1 MGVLLSSSLARLG
14 IVFLTCPTQPNVLR
28 KDTSGFL
35 PCQASNGVVPFRL
48 LVGVRFRM
56 NTAVLTASPQNAVGI
71 FLAFS
76 MLLAMPTTVWFLLS
90 TTPFCCGEYGAVRWR
105 STPCPAQ

>member
-1 MGVLLSSSLARLG
+1 LERLG
-14 IVFLTCPTQPNVLR
+14 FVFFTCPMQPNVLR

-35 PCQASNGVVPFRL
+35 PCHASNGVVPSKL
-48 LVGVRFRM
+48 LVGAQFRM
-56 NTAVLTASPQNAVGI
+56 NTAVLTASPQNAAGI

-76 MLLAMPTTVWFLLS
+76 MLLAMPTTIWFLLS
-90 TTPFCCGEYGAVRWR
+90 ITSFYCGEYGAVRWR

>member
-14 IVFLTCPTQPNVLR
+14 FVFFTCPTQPNVQR
-28 KDTSGFL
+28 KDTFEFL

-48 LVGVRFRM
+48 LVGARFRM
-56 NTAVLTASPQNAVGI
+56 NTAMLTTSPQNAAGI
-71 FLAFS
+71 LLALS

-90 TTPFCCGEYGAVRWR
+90 TTSFC
-105 STPCPAQ
+105 